1 MTDEARELFTGS
13 RMEASLLKDLGALMD
28 LYITWGDGTYLD
40 GEAEND
46 QYGTNESLLDTAGWW
61 GKYRH
66 QRYDFLSEGDSPAW
80 FLTIPNGL
88 RGIEDLSYG
97 SWAGCFE
104 GKANSGGRFFE
115 SVNAIGMA
123 VYADGIQKD
132 FAMRASWC
140 IAETYAEA
148 NHRPVLMVQEGTDLT
163 AAPGQTVALHAS
175 ATDPDRDTVSFLW
188 YQDLYSDSYTEWINE
203 WEEPI
208 PIMVESRG
216 ESVSITIPSDAVDG
230 ETIHVI
236 LKGTD
241 SGMGNL
247 IAYQRVIITVRNP

>member
-1 MTDEARELFTGS
+1 
-13 RMEASLLKDLGALMD
+13 
-28 LYITWGDGTYLD
+28 
-40 GEAEND
+40 
-46 QYGTNESLLDTAGWW
+46 
-61 GKYRH
+61 
-66 QRYDFLSEGDSPAW
+66 
-80 FLTIPNGL
+80 
-88 RGIEDLSYG
+88 
-97 SWAGCFE
+97 
-104 GKANSGGRFFE
+104 
-115 SVNAIGMA
+115 MA